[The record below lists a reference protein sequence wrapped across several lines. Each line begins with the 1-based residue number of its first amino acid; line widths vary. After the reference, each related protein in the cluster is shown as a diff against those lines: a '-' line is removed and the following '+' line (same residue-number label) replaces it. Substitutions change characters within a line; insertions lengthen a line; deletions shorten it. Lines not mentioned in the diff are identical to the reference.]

1 MQAKRIIFGK
11 DARSQMLEGANILA
25 MAVSA
30 TLGPRGRNV
39 VIKKAYGVPHITKDG
54 VTVAKE
60 VMLEDEFQDM
70 GAQLLLD
77 AALKS
82 NETVGDGT
90 STSCVLA
97 NAILQE
103 GERYIQNGS
112 DPMDLKRGMDLA
124 LIEVLNQLPNVSR
137 KIATADQV
145 ITVAQH
151 PEITVRLAANAIPAI
166 QASAQAVDR
175 LLAKGEVAY
184 GINTGFGAFKDRLI
198 PLNEVEKLQENIL
211 LSHAVGVGE
220 PLPASTVRAM
230 MLIRANTLAR
240 GYSGVRLETLQFLL
254 ALLNRNILPLIPE
267 KGSLG
272 ASGDLAPLAHM
283 ALPLIGQGEVLYQ
296 GKCMP
301 AAEVLQQLGLA
312 SIKLSAK
319 EGLALTNGTTLMTA
333 MGVEAWAQAQV
344 LMTTANLAAAL
355 TLEAQNGTLRAFDAA
370 IHNLRPQPGQAE
382 TAAQLRTILAG
393 SQLTRPDDS
402 KNIQDAYTLRCIPQV
417 HGAVQHAIDYA
428 QSVMSTEL
436 NSVTDN
442 PLIFEDESGEPMVIS
457 GGNFHGEP
465 LALALDFLGIALTDL
480 GNMSE
485 RRIAKLVDRSEAEL
499 PYPPFLTEHGGLNS
513 GFMLL
518 QYTAAALTSENKTY
532 SHPASTDNIPSSGN
546 VEDHVSMGPNAA
558 RHVRDI
564 LENLS
569 VILAIELMSAAQAVD
584 FRLKKQP
591 GLKLGEISAQA
602 YQLVRQ
608 QVPFLPEDALLYPY
622 LNRLIAMVRAGEFV
636 ALVPPLQH
644 PN

>member
-1 MQAKRIIFGK
+1 
-11 DARSQMLEGANILA
+11 
-25 MAVSA
+25 
-30 TLGPRGRNV
+30 
-39 VIKKAYGVPHITKDG
+39 
-54 VTVAKE
+54 
-60 VMLEDEFQDM
+60 
-70 GAQLLLD
+70 
-77 AALKS
+77 
-82 NETVGDGT
+82 
-90 STSCVLA
+90 
-97 NAILQE
+97 
-103 GERYIQNGS
+103 
-112 DPMDLKRGMDLA
+112 
-124 LIEVLNQLPNVSR
+124 
-137 KIATADQV
+137 
-145 ITVAQH
+145 
-151 PEITVRLAANAIPAI
+151 
-166 QASAQAVDR
+166 
-175 LLAKGEVAY
+175 
-184 GINTGFGAFKDRLI
+184 
-198 PLNEVEKLQENIL
+198 
-211 LSHAVGVGE
+211 
-220 PLPASTVRAM
+220 
-230 MLIRANTLAR
+230 
-240 GYSGVRLETLQFLL
+240 
-254 ALLNRNILPLIPE
+254 
-267 KGSLG
+267 
-272 ASGDLAPLAHM
+272 M
-283 ALPLIGQGEVLYQ
+283 ALPLIGKGEVRYQGEQ
-296 GKCMP
+296 MP
-301 AAEVLQQLGLA
+301 AAEVLQQSGLA
-312 SIKLSAK
+312 PIKLSAK

-333 MGVEAWAQAQV
+333 MGAEACAQAQV

-382 TAAQLRTILAG
+382 TAAQLRAILAG
-393 SQLTRPDDS
+393 SQLTRSDDS

-428 QSVMSTEL
+428 KSVMSTEL

-532 SHPASTDNIPSSGN
+532 SHPSSTDNIPSSGN